1 MEPVKGIISTDDHVV
16 EHPNVWTQRLS
27 KERWGDRIPH
37 LERGSD
43 GSDHWVID
51 GRIVPLLGSGSAA
64 ALMPERRR
72 EPRTWEEVPPAA
84 HQPADRLV
92 AMDADDIDRS
102 VLYPSVA
109 GVAGETFAVIE
120 DPNLERDCVRAYN
133 DWLIEEWAATSPRF
147 IPQCIVPISS
157 PAAAVAEIR
166 RAVAAGHRGV
176 IFPPVT
182 DQLRS
187 VAHINEP
194 VWEELWATCE
204 ELAVPICFHAGALPM
219 LEMEPYPAYSAVIKS
234 AMHDIAR
241 PACAMGFLSN
251 LLMSHIL
258 ERHRNLMVV
267 FGESTLGWV
276 NFVIEAVEHNM
287 KQFGALNQVKY
298 EVMPRELM
306 KAQCRFVGWYDDQ
319 SLRAVCR
326 QFGAD
331 CVLWAWNFPAAS
343 SDWPDAR
350 RLNHER
356 FNRLDVNHRRR
367 VMWENATHL
376 YRLS

>member
-1 MEPVKGIISTDDHVV
+1 MDPVKGIISTDDHVV
-16 EHPNVWTQRLS
+16 EPPNVWTDSLPKQ
-27 KERWGDRIPH
+27 RWGDRIPH
-37 LERGSD
+37 LERDSEGVD
-43 GSDHWVID
+43 RWIID

-64 ALMPERRR
+64 ALMPDRTR
-72 EPRTWEEVPPAA
+72 EPRTWDEVPAAA
-84 HQPADRLV
+84 HRPADRLK
-92 AMDADDIDRS
+92 AMDADGIDRS

-109 GVAGETFAVIE
+109 GVAGETFAAIE
-120 DPNLERDCVRAYN
+120 DPELERDCVRAYN
-133 DWLIEEWAATSPRF
+133 DWLLEEWAAASPRF

-157 PAAAVAEIR
+157 PAAAVAEVR

-182 DQLRS
+182 DQLRG

-194 VWEELWATCE
+194 VWEELWTACE
-204 ELAVPICFHAGALPM
+204 ELRVPLCFHAGALPA
-219 LEMEPYPAYSAVIKS
+219 LEMEPYAGYSAVIKS

-241 PACAMGFLSN
+241 PASAIGFLSN

-276 NFVIEAVEHNM
+276 NFVIETVEHNM
-287 KQFGALNQVKY
+287 KQFGALNHVKY
-298 EVMPRELM
+298 DLTPREM
-306 KAQCRFVGWYDDQ
+306 TKTQCRFVGWYDDEN
-319 SLRAVCR
+319 LRTICR
-326 QFGAD
+326 QLGAE
-331 CVLWAWNFPAAS
+331 CVLWAWNFPDAT

-350 RLNHER
+350 RLNEER
-356 FNRLDVNHRRR
+356 FSRLDESDRRK
-367 VMWENATHL
+367 VMWENASRL

>member
-1 MEPVKGIISTDDHVV
+1 VKKGIISTDDHVV
-16 EHPNVWTQRLS
+16 EHPNVWTQRMS
-27 KERWGDRIPH
+27 RQRWGDRIPH
-37 LERGSD
+37 LESAPD
-43 GSDHWVID
+43 GSDHWIID
-51 GRIVPLLGSGSAA
+51 GRIVPLLGSGSVG
-64 ALMPERRR
+64 ALMPERTRG
-72 EPRTWEEVPPAA
+72 PITWEEVPPAA
-84 HQPADRLV
+84 HQPVDRLA
-92 AMDADDIDRS
+92 AMDADGVDRS

-109 GVAGETFAVIE
+109 GVAGETFAAIE
-120 DPNLERDCVRAYN
+120 DPDLERDCVRAYN
-133 DWLIEEWAATSPRF
+133 DWLIEEWAKASPRF

-157 PAAAVAEIR
+157 PAAAVAEIK

-182 DQLRS
+182 DQLRA
-187 VAHINEP
+187 VPHINDP
-194 VWEELWATCE
+194 VWEDLWAVCE
-204 ELAVPICFHAGALPM
+204 ELGVPICFHAGALPM
-219 LEMEPYPAYSAVIKS
+219 LEMEPYPAYSGVIKS
-234 AMHDIAR
+234 AMHEIAR
-241 PACAMGFLSN
+241 PACAIGFLSN

-276 NFVIEAVEHNM
+276 NFVIETVEHNM

-319 SLRAVCR
+319 SLYAVCR
-326 QFGAD
+326 QFGAE
-331 CVLWAWNFPAAS
+331 CVLWAWNFPDAT

-350 RLNHER
+350 RLNDDR
-356 FNRLDVNHRRR
+356 FSRLDDNDRRK
-367 VMWENATHL
+367 VMWENAARL

>member
-1 MEPVKGIISTDDHVV
+1 MEPAKGIISTDDHVV

-37 LERGSD
+37 LERSSEGLD
-43 GSDHWVID
+43 QWVID

-64 ALMPERRR
+64 ALMPEQKS
-72 EPRTWEEVPPAA
+72 EPRIWEEVPPPA
-84 HQPADRLV
+84 HQPAARLA
-92 AMDADDIDRS
+92 AMDTDGIERS

-109 GVAGETFAVIE
+109 GVAGEMFAVIE
-120 DPNLERDCVRAYN
+120 DPDLERDCVRAYN
-133 DWLIEEWAATSPRF
+133 DWLIEEWADASPRF
-147 IPQCIVPISS
+147 IPQCLVPISS

-176 IFPPVT
+176 VFPPVT

-187 VAHINEP
+187 SAHVNEP

-204 ELAVPICFHAGALPM
+204 EVAVPICFHAGALPM
-219 LEMEPYPAYSAVIKS
+219 IEMEPYAAYPAVIKS
-234 AMHDIAR
+234 AMHEIAR

-251 LLMSHIL
+251 LLLSHIL
-258 ERHRNLMVV
+258 ERHRKLMVV

-287 KQFGALNQVKY
+287 KQFGALNHVKY

-306 KAQCRFVGWYDDQ
+306 KAQCRFVGWYDDE

-326 QFGAD
+326 QFGAES
-331 CVLWAWNFPAAS
+331 VLWAWNFPAAS
-343 SDWPDAR
+343 SDWPHAR
-350 RLNHER
+350 RKNHER
-356 FNRLDVNHRRR
+356 FNRLDVNDRRQM
-367 VMWENATHL
+367 MWENATHL
-376 YRLS
+376 YHLS

>member
-1 MEPVKGIISTDDHVV
+1 VKGIISTDDHVV
-16 EHPNVWTQRLS
+16 EHPHVWTQRLS

-51 GRIVPLLGSGSAA
+51 RRIVPLLGSGSAA
-64 ALMPERRR
+64 ALMPKRTR
-72 EPRTWEEVPPAA
+72 EPRIWEEVPPAA
-84 HQPADRLV
+84 HQPADRLG
-92 AMDADDIDRS
+92 AMDTDGIDRS

-109 GVAGETFAVIE
+109 GVAGEMFALIE
-120 DPNLERDCVRAYN
+120 DPDLERDCVRAYN
-133 DWLIEEWAATSPRF
+133 DWLIEEWAGVSPRF

-187 VAHINEP
+187 VSHINEP

-219 LEMEPYPAYSAVIKS
+219 LEMEPYPAYPAVIKS
-234 AMHDIAR
+234 AMHEITR

-287 KQFGALNQVKY
+287 KNFGALNRVKY
-298 EVMPRELM
+298 EVMPRELL
-306 KAQCRFVGWYDDQ
+306 KAQCRFVGWYDDD

-326 QFGAD
+326 QFGPE

-356 FNRLDVNHRRR
+356 FNRLDVNDRRQ